1 MTGAILG
8 RAHAQIVTN
17 RQLNVMRSIVLLQEV
32 DDVVEAGIQNLF
44 CTGRFRADTVCPS
57 SAGNVFGMMST
68 FVYPPDADAR
78 QPETIDSL

>member
-1 MTGAILG
+1 
-8 RAHAQIVTN
+8 
-17 RQLNVMRSIVLLQEV
+17 MRSIVLLQEV

-44 CTGRFRADTVCPS
+44 CTGRFRARRFRSPAGPDPVGPS

>member
-1 MTGAILG
+1 
-8 RAHAQIVTN
+8 
-17 RQLNVMRSIVLLQEV
+17 MRSIVLLQEV

-44 CTGRFRADTVCPS
+44 CTVASGPDTVCPS

>member
-1 MTGAILG
+1 MTLSKPASRTSFAPVASGP
-8 RAHAQIVTN
+8 
-17 RQLNVMRSIVLLQEV
+17 
-32 DDVVEAGIQNLF
+32 
-44 CTGRFRADTVCPS
+44 DTVCPS